1 MKRHAQLAKARGV
14 RSGRWRWA
22 VTFPAAPVLML
33 GLGSGAI
40 TTAPAQGKP
49 SGAFALAAPDRK
61 SAHGL
66 SARLVVVK
74 NPRAFAEKWLR
85 LDIPKTTSGADVKRG
100 DAVGAFVLFVGC
112 MPDAQGACQAEVD
125 YAVYRP
131 DGSLHAGQK
140 GEPLWREQTFP
151 PPNIQLGRVIPAFRM
166 GKDDPAGEY
175 RVTAKMTDL
184 TARVSLEF
192 ETTFRLK

>member
-1 MKRHAQLAKARGV
+1 MNRHVQLAKARGV
-14 RSGRWRWA
+14 RSGRRRWA
-22 VTFPAAPVLML
+22 VTFPAAPVLIL

-40 TTAPAQGKP
+40 TTALAQEKQ

-74 NPRAFAEKWLR
+74 NPRAFAEKWLG
-85 LDIPKTTSGADVKRG
+85 LDIPKTKSGADVKRG
-100 DAVGAFVLFVGC
+100 DAVGAFLLFVGC
-112 MPDAQGACQAEVD
+112 KPNAQGACQAEVD

-131 DGSLHAGQK
+131 DGSLRADRK
-140 GEPLWREQTFP
+140 GEPLWQEQTFP

-166 GKDDPAGEY
+166 GRDDPSGEY
-175 RVTAKMTDL
+175 RVKAKVTDL